1 MWVFKGTRTIVV
13 PKSEAESRT
22 KHLSFHIEKR
32 ERDRREWQ
40 FGKTKKI
47 TRYEDF
53 VAVKYNVFFVF
64 YIFKIQKL

>member
-32 ERDRREWQ
+32 ERQGRMTILENKKNHEVRRFCGSE
-40 FGKTKKI
+40 I
-47 TRYEDF
+47 
-53 VAVKYNVFFVF
+53 
-64 YIFKIQKL
+64 